1 LVEKRSVLERRIPKK
16 GAQLLGREVAQGEE
30 DGDGRAGRKVE
41 GAQLLGREIGGGRG
55 KPVVISP
62 LGSEAA
68 KDGGEDL
75 REKDHVRGGR
85 GNWLPEVEDGGDD
98 DGKGYAQEKGKL
110 LGTEAAWEEGEYL
123 VDERNKRDNSLGL
136 CSFKALIIPRGV
148 LEFLE

>member
-1 LVEKRSVLERRIPKK
+1 MK
-16 GAQLLGREVAQGEE
+16 GRVG
-30 DGDGRAGRKVE
+30 AGRGE
-41 GAQLLGREIGGGRG
+41 GAAGGGRG

-62 LGSEAA
+62 LDSEAA

-136 CSFKALIIPRGV
+136 CSFKAVGSSAWCIRVSGAIIEK
-148 LEFLE
+148 L